1 MPGPDLKT
9 QLLLVRHGETD
20 WNKLRM
26 LQGATD
32 IPLNAAG
39 KMQAKVIRDTLS
51 ERAIDRVVSLP
62 LRRAY
67 ETAKIIATPHNIEV
81 EQDPGLRERSYGVF
95 EGRHTSVFDEVR
107 QILAGLP
114 PEQRRIYQHKDEET
128 EAIVLDRLMAALR
141 KIVQTSLGKTVVGVS
156 HGSALGMLLRDQF
169 DRGGLK
175 SPHLTNTAVLHIE
188 SDGNTFELK
197 AMHGVKDKN
206 E

>member
-1 MPGPDLKT
+1 MTRPDVSA
-9 QLLLVRHGETD
+9 QIYLVRHGETD
-20 WNKLRM
+20 WNKLRQ
-26 LQGATD
+26 LQGSTD
-32 IPLNAAG
+32 IPLNETG
-39 KMQAKVIRDTLS
+39 RQQAVEIRERLGLS
-51 ERAIDRVVSLP
+51 QVFRIVSSPLKRAR
-62 LRRAY
+62 
-67 ETAKIIATPHNIEV
+67 ETAEIIAQPYGLNV
-81 EQDPGLRERSYGVF
+81 ETENGLSERSYGVF
-95 EGRHTSVFDEVR
+95 EGRHTSIFDEVR

-114 PEQRRIYQHKDEET
+114 PEQRRIYQHVDEET

-141 KIVQTSLGKTVVGVS
+141 EIAQTSLGKTVVGVS